1 MSLSRHASA
10 ADQHAVLETLSGS
23 ACGMGIGALRAAHPA
38 LAPRS
43 LQRWLATWVA
53 QGRVSATGQA
63 RARRY
68 SASGLRYRHTGSG
81 IGGHGG
87 NPWQVA
93 ESSDADIP
101 LSADARDVLAYVRRP
116 VLHRPPAD
124 HDLRFLASYEPNR
137 TYYLSLGLRRQLR
150 GMGELHPDQAPTGTY
165 GRDLLERLLIDL
177 SWASSHLEG
186 NAYSLSDTARLIEA
200 GQAAKGRAA
209 EETRMILNHK
219 QAIEFLLDNRQ
230 ATGCNRYTVLN
241 LHTLLVDGLMR
252 NPADEGRVRQHAV
265 RIGASSYL
273 PCPLPA
279 VLEQHFDLLLSKAA
293 FINDPYEQSFF
304 LLVHLPYL
312 QPFADG
318 NKRTARLVANLPL
331 FRAAL
336 CPLTFIGVPAAAF
349 SRAILGVYEMT
360 RVELLRDLYV
370 WAYSRSVQ
378 EYQTLLRTLAEP
390 DPLRLAWRA
399 FIRATIREVVLQPQ
413 GDDLAL
419 IRHAIAEQV
428 PAPLQQD
435 VEGLVIEELRRIH
448 DGVLARYGL
457 TPLELQAWQ
466 IARR

>member
-1 MSLSRHASA
+1 MAETQHALLASLSASP
-10 ADQHAVLETLSGS
+10 S
-23 ACGMGIGALRAAHPA
+23 GIGLAELRKAHPSV
-38 LAPRS
+38 APRS
-43 LQRWLATWVA
+43 LQRWLAAWVA
-53 QGRVSATGQA
+53 TGRVTATGEA

-68 SASGLRYRHTGSG
+68 SASALRYGR
-81 IGGHGG
+81 G
-87 NPWQVA
+87 NVAVSAGPAGRWHVA
-93 ESSDADIP
+93 EPAADDIP
-101 LSADARDVLAYVRRP
+101 LSADARDVLQAVRRP
-116 VLHRPPAD
+116 VTQRPVVD
-124 HDLRFLASYEPNR
+124 HDAGFLARYQPNR
-137 TYYLSLGLRRQLR
+137 SFYLSLGLRRQLR
-150 GMGELHPDQAPTGTY
+150 GMGELHPDQTPTGTY

-200 GQAAKGRAA
+200 GQAASGRAA

-230 ATGCNRYTVLN
+230 ATGCNRYTLLN
-241 LHTLLVDGLMR
+241 LHTLLVDGLLR

-265 RIGASSYL
+265 RIGSSSYQ

-279 VLEQHFDLLLSKAA
+279 VVEQQFDLLLSKAA
-293 FINDPYEQSFF
+293 AIEDPYEQSFF

-318 NKRTARLVANLPL
+318 NKRTARLAANLPL

-336 CPLTFIGVPAAAF
+336 CPLTFIGVPPAAF
-349 SRAILGVYEMT
+349 SRGILGVYEMT

-370 WAYSRSVQ
+370 WAYGRSVQ
-378 EYQTLLRTLAEP
+378 EYQTLLRTLSEP

-399 FIRATIREVVLQPQ
+399 FIRATIRTVVLQPQ

-419 IRHAIAEQV
+419 IRAEVEAQV
-428 PAPLQQD
+428 PAALRQD

-448 DGVLARYGL
+448 EGVLARYGL
-457 TPLELQAWQ
+457 TPAALRTWQAS
-466 IARR
+466 RR